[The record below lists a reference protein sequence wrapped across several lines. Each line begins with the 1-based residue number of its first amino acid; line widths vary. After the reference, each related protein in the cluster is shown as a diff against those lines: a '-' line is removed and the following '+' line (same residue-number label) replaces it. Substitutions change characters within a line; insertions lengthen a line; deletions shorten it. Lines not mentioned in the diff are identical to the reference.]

1 MNKYY
6 YIVELQQA
14 FMLRPDGQ
22 GGVTFRIQGCSAE
35 DFRVEYA
42 SFGTRTAE
50 FLQDPANTRLT
61 YLTEAEYQEKE
72 AKFWKYVSTKM
83 QHFGSVTNPPITNN
97 Q

>member
-22 GGVTFRIQGCSAE
+22 GGVTFRIQGSSAD

-61 YLTEAEYQEKE
+61 YLTEAEYNLKE
-72 AKFWKYVSTKM
+72 AKFWKYVQSKANM
-83 QHFGSVTNPPITNN
+83 LGGSIK
-97 Q
+97 